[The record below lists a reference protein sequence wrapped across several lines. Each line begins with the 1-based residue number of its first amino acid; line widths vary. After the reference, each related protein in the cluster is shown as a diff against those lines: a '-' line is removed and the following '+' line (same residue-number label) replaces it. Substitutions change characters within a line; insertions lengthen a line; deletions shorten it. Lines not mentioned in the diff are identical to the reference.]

1 MKAYKRIAL
10 LLGLIL
16 ALQSVTFAGVYA
28 QEADQLEP
36 LPEDLTAEQAMQ
48 QDQLAKNATAPVT
61 TD

>member
-16 ALQSVTFAGVYA
+16 ALQSATFSGVYA

-36 LPEDLTAEQAMQ
+36 LPEDLTAE
-48 QDQLAKNATAPVT
+48 
-61 TD
+61 